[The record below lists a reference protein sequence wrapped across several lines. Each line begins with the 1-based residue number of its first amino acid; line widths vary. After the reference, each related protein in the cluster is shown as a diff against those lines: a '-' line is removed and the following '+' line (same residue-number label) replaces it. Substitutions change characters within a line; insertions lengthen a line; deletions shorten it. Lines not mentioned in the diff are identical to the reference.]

1 MTDHSTEVFKILS
14 LFGWSADRSV
24 DWSAVRQ
31 ACMQRRFVVFEEYAL
46 VVQNLYGISI
56 DLIDSEEYCYG
67 AELIRFDPLVCFTD
81 SLTHARFWTRLKL
94 LPLAR
99 VDNLAFLY
107 MGNNNTYWYD
117 TMSLSDKFGLECI
130 GTSLYDALS
139 WLLFR
144 QAAGH

>member
-1 MTDHSTEVFKILS
+1 MTDHSTEVSKILS

-31 ACMQRRFVVFEEYAL
+31 ACMQRRYVVFEEYAL

-67 AELIRFDPLVCFTD
+67 AELIRFDPLRCFTD

-94 LPLAR
+94 LPLAE

-107 MGNNNTYWYD
+107 MGNNNTYWFD

-130 GTSLYDALS
+130 GTSFNEAMS

-144 QAAGH
+144 QETGC

>member
-14 LFGWSADRSV
+14 RFGWSADRSV

-31 ACMQRRFVVFEEYAL
+31 ACTQNRYVVFEEYAL

-56 DLIDSEEYCYG
+56 DLIDSEEYDYG
-67 AELIRFDPLVCFTD
+67 TELIRFDPLVCFTD
-81 SLTHARFWTRLKL
+81 SLTHARRRTRLNL

-107 MGNNNTYWYD
+107 MANNNTYWFD
-117 TMSLSDKFGLECI
+117 TMSLTDKLGLECI
-130 GTSLYDALS
+130 GTSLIDAMS
-139 WLLFR
+139 WLLFGEATGR
-144 QAAGH
+144 